1 MKIEDDPSTTE
12 NEDELFGSGKGGNTL
27 SIGAIGTVLVLL
39 IAVFSPSFL
48 ITSIVFSLGLWIM
61 LRFVRLRISVLFS
74 ASLVVSLFSLLM
86 LMKSPI
92 SMDSIL
98 RTLQSH
104 EPILARLRAV
114 WSQTSWMVWLGVI
127 VGCVFG
133 LTLAYIT
140 KNKIHNNPQLVAIE
154 GEKYYKFRYRRTP
167 LQFLRREK
175 TIKSLKEGTYAPKTT
190 AGNPAFALGIEE
202 EPINPPKDPAD
213 IKPDRA
219 ISRYEDE
226 SITHTMINGQTGSG
240 KTITMQN
247 SIRHDMENGKTI
259 FIIDCK
265 NDPKFAAKISAWSH
279 ELHKNFYHFA
289 PEMADEYR
297 IHDNVEGPSFYD
309 PLAHG
314 NAATHTDML
323 ISTREWDSNSEFYK
337 AAAQSLLST
346 VFAVMQEMD
355 TSDPR
360 VKDIDVDRGNI
371 YTFYEMVRNEANLM
385 NGIMTISAKSQIRLL
400 ADELITALKSGRT
413 DEAKNIKKAMAE
425 YKGQM
430 RGLMSSIGKYMVIP
444 NDEQRKKIDI
454 FKLSSEGNNVVLFS
468 LNATKPTDMGVLIG
482 SMICT
487 DLTNMTSNRAN
498 SGQTNPVSIY
508 VDEFQSLPPTAIK
521 SMLEKARSANIG
533 ITIAFQSVQQV
544 TAASGNDAL
553 INSLMDTCN
562 NFIIHAGANE
572 STAEMM
578 SKIIGKHSVNEYMLQ
593 RRNQQGIFDFNFGNR
608 RNMNMNEKQVD
619 KYKIEPHVFQNLVIP
634 KKANKYK
641 SEAIIIKKSS
651 SDVVDSQETGPVA
664 HKVWMIP
671 PDSVTKDD
679 YFDPQS
685 PIMKFDDKVPE
696 TGLHD
701 DVYDDS
707 IENASDPI
715 ADPIPESDSSYDVL
729 YEDRVP
735 HVEHEDT
742 VPSRPVSSP
751 SESVSSLSRKAQERR
766 QRMAHRTPVEPV
778 KPQEDNTR
786 KPVSMRRSEKPHVS
800 MQPAKKVSMQ
810 HHPKLQHHVQADQQ
824 TSLPKGKKNIVAP
837 NADNTRQNS

>member
-1 MKIEDDPSTTE
+1 MKIKDDPSTTE
-12 NEDELFGSGKGGNTL
+12 NEDELFGSGKGGSNV
-27 SIGAIGTVLVLL
+27 SIGAIGAVLVLL
-39 IAVFSPSFL
+39 IAVFSPLFL
-48 ITSIVFSLGLWIM
+48 AASVVLSIAIWAL
-61 LRFVRLRISVLFS
+61 LRFARLRISVLFS
-74 ASLVVSLFSLLM
+74 TALAVSLFSFLM
-86 LMKSPI
+86 LMGSHISIEPI
-92 SMDSIL
+92 L
-98 RTLQSH
+98 LTLQSH
-104 EPILARLRAV
+104 EPIFERLRSV
-114 WSQTSWMVWLGVI
+114 WSQTSWMSWAGVI

-140 KNKIHNNPQLVAIE
+140 RNKIHNNPQLVAIE

-175 TIKSLKEGTYAPKTT
+175 TIKSLKNGTYTPKTT
-190 AGNPAFALGIEE
+190 SGNPAFALGIEE

-213 IKPDRA
+213 IKPDRVV
-219 ISRYEDE
+219 SRYEDE

-247 SIRHDMENGKTI
+247 NIRHDMENGKTI

-297 IHDNVEGPSFYD
+297 IQDNVEGPAFYD

-578 SKIIGKHSVNEYMLQ
+578 SKIIGKQSVNEYMLQ

-619 KYKIEPHVFQNLVIP
+619 KYKIEPRVFQNLVIP

-641 SEAIIIKKSS
+641 SEAIVIKKSS

-679 YFDPQS
+679 YFDPRS
-685 PIMKFDDKVPE
+685 PIMRFDDKVPE

-701 DVYDDS
+701 DVYDDTVDDAPDT
-707 IENASDPI
+707 ASDTI
-715 ADPIPESDSSYDVL
+715 LDSDSSYDVL
-729 YEDRVP
+729 YENRVP
-735 HVEHEDT
+735 HVDHDDKAST
-742 VPSRPVSSP
+742 RPTPSP
-751 SESVSSLSRKAQERR
+751 SESLSALSRKVQERR
-766 QRMAHRTPVEPV
+766 QRM
-778 KPQEDNTR
+778 PQEAPAKTAETHEVDDR
-786 KPVSMRRSEKPHVS
+786 RPVSMRRSEKPRVS
-800 MQPAKKVSMQ
+800 MQPVKKVSM
-810 HHPKLQHHVQADQQ
+810 HHHARQDTPVDSPK
-824 TSLPKGKKNIVAP
+824 TKSRRNIVAP
-837 NADNTRQNS
+837 NSDID